1 VDLPA
6 SVEVVEV
13 GPRDGLQNEKTNVPT
28 GEKIALIEALAA
40 AGLTRFEATSFVSPK
55 AIPQLADAEDVFAG
69 LAPEDGVIYGGL
81 IPNERG
87 YERAEASGV
96 GEEVIV
102 GATTESYCRKNLNIS
117 VDEALA
123 GFAPIAARGREDG
136 IHVRANIS
144 TVFGDPFEGR
154 PGLDQVL
161 RVVSKVV
168 EAGIDDVALSDTIG
182 VANPRQVFDVFTAVR
197 EAHPG
202 VTFGA
207 HFHDTRGL
215 ASANTMAA
223 LETGIATFD
232 SSVGGLGGSP
242 NAPGAG
248 GNAATED
255 LVYMLAEMGVE
266 TGVDLEA
273 LMDAADLLER
283 LVGHPLNT
291 RIERPLLPGPP
302 AGEDMPSSS

>member
-1 VDLPA
+1 VYWPP

-13 GPRDGLQNEKTNVPT
+13 GPRDGLQNEKTDVPT
-28 GEKIALIEALAA
+28 PEKISLIEALAA
-40 AGLTRFEATSFVSPK
+40 AGLGRFEATLFVSPR
-55 AIPQLADAEDVFAG
+55 AIPQLADAEDVLAG
-69 LAPEDGVIYGGL
+69 LPPREGVVYGGL
-81 IPNERG
+81 IPNEQG
-87 YERAEASGV
+87 YERAKAAGV
-96 GEEVIV
+96 GEVVLV
-102 GATTESYCRKNLNIS
+102 GAATESYCRKNLNRS

-154 PGLDQVL
+154 PDLGQVL

-168 EAGIDDVALSDTIG
+168 EAGIDDIALSDTIG
-182 VANPRQVFDVFTAVR
+182 VANPRHVFDTFEAVR
-197 EAHPG
+197 ESHSG

-215 ASANTMAA
+215 ASANTVAA
-223 LETGIATFD
+223 LEAGIATFD
-232 SSVGGLGGSP
+232 TSVGGLGGSP
-242 NAPGAG
+242 YAPGAG

-255 LVYMLAEMGVE
+255 LVYMLAEMGIE
-266 TGVDLEA
+266 TGVDLER

-283 LVGHPLNT
+283 LVDHPLNT
-291 RIERPLLPGPP
+291 RIERSLL
-302 AGEDMPSSS
+302 ADTAR

>member
-1 VDLPA
+1 MNLPA
-6 SVEVVEV
+6 SVEIVEV
-13 GPRDGLQNEKTNVPT
+13 GPRDGLQNEATNVPT
-28 GEKIALIEALAA
+28 SEKISLIEALTA
-40 AGLTRFEATSFVSPK
+40 AGLRRFEATSFVSPK
-55 AIPQLADAEDVFAG
+55 AIPQLADAENVLAG
-69 LAPEDGVIYGGL
+69 LPAGNGVIYGGL

-87 YERAEASGV
+87 YERAKAAGV
-96 GEEVIV
+96 GEVVLV
-102 GATTESYCRKNLNIS
+102 GAATDSYCRKNLNMS

-123 GFAPIAARGREDG
+123 GFAPIAARGREDR

-154 PGLDQVL
+154 PALAQVL
-161 RVVSKVV
+161 RVVCGVV
-168 EAGIDDVALSDTIG
+168 EAGIDDIALSDTIG
-182 VANPRQVFDVFTAVR
+182 VANPRQVFDVFSEVH
-197 EAHPG
+197 EAHPH
-202 VTFGA
+202 VSFGA

-215 ASANTMAA
+215 ASANTLAA
-223 LETGIATFD
+223 LEAGITTFD

-255 LVYMLAEMGVE
+255 LVYMLTQMGIE
-266 TGVDLEA
+266 TGVDLEP

-291 RIERPLLPGPP
+291 RIERPLLADP
-302 AGEDMPSSS
+302 AAAR

>member
-1 VDLPA
+1 MDLPA
-6 SVEVVEV
+6 SVGVVEV

-28 GEKIALIEALAA
+28 GEKIALIEALTA
-40 AGLTRFEATSFVSPK
+40 AGLKRFEATSFVSPR
-55 AIPQLADAEDVFAG
+55 AIPQLADAEDVLAG
-69 LAPEDGVIYGGL
+69 LPPEDGVVYGGL

-87 YERAEASGV
+87 YERAKASGV
-96 GEEVIV
+96 REVVIV
-102 GATTESYCRKNLNIS
+102 GAATESYCRKNLNMS
-117 VDEALA
+117 VDEVLA

-161 RVVSKVV
+161 RVVARVL

-197 EAHPG
+197 EAHPD
-202 VTFGA
+202 VTLGA

-215 ASANTMAA
+215 ASANTVAA
-223 LETGIATFD
+223 LEAGITTFD

-273 LMDAADLLER
+273 LIDAADLLER
-283 LVGHPLNT
+283 LVGRPLNT
-291 RIERPLLPGPP
+291 RIERSLLAGPG
-302 AGEDMPSSS
+302 AR

>member
-1 VDLPA
+1 MDLPA
-6 SVEVVEV
+6 RVEIVEV
-13 GPRDGLQNEKTNVPT
+13 GPRDGLQNEATKVPT
-28 GEKIALIEALAA
+28 PEKIALIEALAG
-40 AGLTRFEATSFVSPK
+40 AGLKRFEASSFVSPR
-55 AIPQLADAEDVFAG
+55 AIPQLADAEDVLDG
-69 LAPEDGVIYGGL
+69 LLPADGVVYGGL

-87 YERAEASGV
+87 YERAKAAGV
-96 GEEVIV
+96 SEVVLV
-102 GATTESYCRKNLNIS
+102 GAATDSYCRKNLNMS

-123 GFAPIAARGREDG
+123 GFAPIAARGRQDG

-154 PGLDQVL
+154 PDLVRVL
-161 RVVSKVV
+161 RVVSGVV
-168 EAGIDDVALSDTIG
+168 EAGIDDIALSDTIG
-182 VANPRQVFDVFTAVR
+182 VANPRQVFDVFSAAR
-197 EAHPG
+197 EAHPR

-215 ASANTMAA
+215 AAANTVAA
-223 LETGIATFD
+223 LEAGITTFD

-255 LVYMLAEMGVE
+255 LVYMLAQMGIE
-266 TGVDLEA
+266 TGVDLEP

-291 RIERPLLPGPP
+291 RIARPLLADPGT
-302 AGEDMPSSS
+302 DR

>member
-6 SVEVVEV
+6 SVEIVEV
-13 GPRDGLQNEKTNVPT
+13 GPRDGLQSEKANLPT
-28 GEKIALIEALAA
+28 PKKIALIEALAA
-40 AGLTRFEATSFVSPK
+40 AGLKRFEATSFVSPR
-55 AIPQLADAEDVFAG
+55 AIPQLADAEDVLAG
-69 LAPEDGVIYGGL
+69 LPPADGVIYGGL

-87 YERAEASGV
+87 YERARAAGV
-96 GEEVIV
+96 GEVVLV
-102 GATTESYCRKNLNIS
+102 GAATESYCRKNLNRS

-144 TVFGDPFEGR
+144 TVFGDPFEGWPSR
-154 PGLDQVL
+154 GQVL
-161 RVVSKVV
+161 RVVSRVV

-182 VANPRQVFDVFTAVR
+182 VANPRQVFDILEAVR

-215 ASANTMAA
+215 ASANTVAA
-223 LETGIATFD
+223 LEAGITTFD
-232 SSVGGLGGSP
+232 ASVGGLGGSP

-255 LVYMLAEMGVE
+255 LVYMLTEMGIE
-266 TGVDLEA
+266 TGVALEP
-273 LMDAADLLER
+273 LMDAAALLER

-291 RIERPLLPGPP
+291 RIERSLLADSGLR
-302 AGEDMPSSS
+302 

>member
-1 VDLPA
+1 MDLPA

-28 GEKIALIEALAA
+28 GEKIALIEALTA
-40 AGLTRFEATSFVSPK
+40 AGLGRFEATSFVSPK
-55 AIPQLADAEDVFAG
+55 AIPQLADAEEVLAG
-69 LAPEDGVIYGGL
+69 LPSQDNVVYGGL

-87 YERAEASGV
+87 YERAQAAGV
-96 GEEVIV
+96 GEVVIV
-102 GATTESYCRKNLNIS
+102 GATTESYCRKNLNMS
-117 VDEALA
+117 VDETLA
-123 GFAPIAARGREDG
+123 GFAPIATSGQEDG

-154 PGLDQVL
+154 PGLDRVL
-161 RVVSKVV
+161 RVVARVV
-168 EAGIDDVALSDTIG
+168 EAGIYDVALSDTIG
-182 VANPRQVFDVFTAVR
+182 VANPRQVFEVFTAVR

-215 ASANTMAA
+215 ASANTLAA
-223 LETGIATFD
+223 LEAGIATFD

-255 LVYMLAEMGVE
+255 LVYMLSEMGIE

-283 LVGHPLNT
+283 LLGHPLNT
-291 RIERPLLPGPP
+291 LIERPLLAGPG
-302 AGEDMPSSS
+302 AAR

>member
-6 SVEVVEV
+6 SVEVIEV

-40 AGLTRFEATSFVSPK
+40 AGLKRFEATSFVSPR
-55 AIPQLADAEDVFAG
+55 AIPQLADAEDVLAG
-69 LAPEDGVIYGGL
+69 LPPHDGAIYGGL

-87 YERAEASGV
+87 YERAKAAAV
-96 GEEVIV
+96 GEVVLV
-102 GATTESYCRKNLNIS
+102 GAATNSYCRKNLNMS

-154 PGLDQVL
+154 PERAQVL

-182 VANPRQVFDVFTAVR
+182 VANPRQVFDIFEVVR
-197 EAHPG
+197 EAHPA

-207 HFHDTRGL
+207 HFHDTREL
-215 ASANTMAA
+215 ASTNTVAA
-223 LETGIATFD
+223 LEAGITTCDA
-232 SSVGGLGGSP
+232 SVGGLGGSP

-248 GNAATED
+248 GNAATEE
-255 LVYMLAEMGVE
+255 LVYMLAEMGIE

-283 LVGHPLNT
+283 LLGHTLST
-291 RIERPLLPGPP
+291 RIER
-302 AGEDMPSSS
+302 

>member
-1 VDLPA
+1 MDLPA
-6 SVEVVEV
+6 AVEVIEV
-13 GPRDGLQNEKTNVPT
+13 GPRDGLQNEATNVPT
-28 GEKIALIEALAA
+28 GEKVALIEALTA
-40 AGLTRFEATSFVSPK
+40 AGIKRFEATSFVSPR
-55 AIPQLADAEDVFAG
+55 AIPQLADAEDVLAG
-69 LAPEDGVIYGGL
+69 LPQADGVLYGGL

-87 YERAEASGV
+87 YERAKAAGV
-96 GEEVIV
+96 GEVVIV
-102 GATTESYCRKNLNIS
+102 GAATEGYCKKNLNMS
-117 VDEALA
+117 VDEALD

-136 IHVRANIS
+136 IHVRANVS

-154 PGLDQVL
+154 PDLVQVL
-161 RVVSKVV
+161 RVVSRVV

-182 VANPRQVFDVFTAVR
+182 VANPRQVFDTFTAVR
-197 EAHPG
+197 EAHPD

-215 ASANTMAA
+215 AAANTVAA
-223 LETGIATFD
+223 LEAGITTFD

-255 LVYMLAEMGVE
+255 LVYMLTQMGVE

-291 RIERPLLPGPP
+291 RIERSLLAEPG
-302 AGEDMPSSS
+302 ADG

>member
-6 SVEVVEV
+6 SVEIVEV
-13 GPRDGLQNEKTNVPT
+13 GPRDGLQSEKTNLPT
-28 GEKIALIEALAA
+28 PEKIALIEALAA
-40 AGLTRFEATSFVSPK
+40 AGLKRFEATSFVSPS
-55 AIPQLADAEDVFAG
+55 AIPQLADAEDVLAG
-69 LAPEDGVIYGGL
+69 LPPADGVIYGGL

-87 YERAEASGV
+87 YERARAAGV
-96 GEEVIV
+96 GEVVLV
-102 GATTESYCRKNLNIS
+102 GAATESYCRKNLNRS

-154 PGLDQVL
+154 PARGQVL
-161 RVVSKVV
+161 HVVSRVV

-182 VANPRQVFDVFTAVR
+182 VANPRQVFDIFEAVR

-215 ASANTMAA
+215 ASANTVAA
-223 LETGIATFD
+223 LEAGITTFD
-232 SSVGGLGGSP
+232 ASVGGLGGSP

-255 LVYMLAEMGVE
+255 LVYMLTEMGIE
-266 TGVDLEA
+266 TGVALEP

-291 RIERPLLPGPP
+291 RIERSLLADSGLR
-302 AGEDMPSSS
+302 

>member
-1 VDLPA
+1 MDLPA

-28 GEKIALIEALAA
+28 REKIALIETLTA
-40 AGLTRFEATSFVSPK
+40 AGLKRFEATSFVSPR
-55 AIPQLADAEDVFAG
+55 AIPQLADAEDVLAG
-69 LAPEDGVIYGGL
+69 LRADDGVLYGGL

-87 YERAEASGV
+87 YERAKAAGV
-96 GEEVIV
+96 GEVVIV
-102 GATTESYCRKNLNIS
+102 GAATESYCKKNLNMS

-154 PGLDQVL
+154 PDLAQVL

-168 EAGIDDVALSDTIG
+168 EAGIGDIALSDTIG
-182 VANPRQVFDVFTAVR
+182 IANPRQVFGIFTAVR
-197 EAHPG
+197 EAHPH

-215 ASANTMAA
+215 ASANTVAA
-223 LETGIATFD
+223 LEAGITTFD

-255 LVYMLAEMGVE
+255 LVYMLTQMGIE
-266 TGVDLEA
+266 TGVDLEP
-273 LMDAADLLER
+273 LMDAAALLGH

-291 RIERPLLPGPP
+291 RIERPLLADPG
-302 AGEDMPSSS
+302 ASR

>member
-6 SVEVVEV
+6 TVEVVEV
-13 GPRDGLQNEKTNVPT
+13 GPRDGLQNEKTRVPT
-28 GEKIALIEALAA
+28 GEKVALIEALTA
-40 AGLTRFEATSFVSPK
+40 AGLRRFEATSFVSPK
-55 AIPQLADAEDVFAG
+55 AIPQLADAERVLAG
-69 LAPEDGVIYGGL
+69 LPKGDGVLYGGL

-87 YERAEASGV
+87 YERAKAAGV
-96 GEEVIV
+96 GEVVIV
-102 GATTESYCRKNLNIS
+102 GATTEGYCRKNLNMS
-117 VDEALA
+117 VDEALD
-123 GFAPIAARGREDG
+123 GFATIAARGREDG
-136 IHVRANIS
+136 VRVRANVS

-154 PGLDQVL
+154 PGLGQVL
-161 RVVSKVV
+161 RVVGRVV

-182 VANPRQVFDVFTAVR
+182 MANPRQVFEVFAAVR

-215 ASANTMAA
+215 AAANTVAA
-223 LETGIATFD
+223 LEAGISTFD
-232 SSVGGLGGSP
+232 SSIGGLGGSP

-255 LVYMLAEMGVE
+255 LVYMLAQMGIE
-266 TGVDLEA
+266 TGVDLGR
-273 LMDAADLLER
+273 LMDAADRLER

-291 RIERPLLPGPP
+291 RIERHLLADPG
-302 AGEDMPSSS
+302 AGG

>member
-1 VDLPA
+1 MDLPA
-6 SVEVVEV
+6 SVEV
-13 GPRDGLQNEKTNVPT
+13 GPRDGLQNEKSNVPT
-28 GEKIALIEALAA
+28 GEKVALIEALAA
-40 AGLTRFEATSFVSPK
+40 AGLRRFEATSFVSPR
-55 AIPQLADAEDVFAG
+55 AIPQLADAEDVLAG
-69 LAPEDGVIYGGL
+69 LPPNDGVLYGGL

-87 YERAEASGV
+87 YERAKAAGV
-96 GEEVIV
+96 GEVVIV
-102 GATTESYCRKNLNIS
+102 GATTESYCRKNLNMS
-117 VDEALA
+117 VDEALD
-123 GFAPIAARGREDG
+123 GFAPIAARGRQDG
-136 IHVRANIS
+136 IHVRANVS

-154 PGLDQVL
+154 PDLGQVL
-161 RVVSKVV
+161 RVVSRVV
-168 EAGIDDVALSDTIG
+168 EAGIDDMALSDTIG
-182 VANPRQVFDVFTAVR
+182 IANPRQVFDVFTAVR

-215 ASANTMAA
+215 AAANTVAA
-223 LETGIATFD
+223 LEAGISTFD

-255 LVYMLAEMGVE
+255 LVYMLAQMGIS
-266 TGVDLEA
+266 TGVDLER

-291 RIERPLLPGPP
+291 RIERQLLADPG
-302 AGEDMPSSS
+302 ADG

>member
-28 GEKIALIEALAA
+28 REKIALIETLTA
-40 AGLTRFEATSFVSPK
+40 AGLKRFEATSFVSPR
-55 AIPQLADAEDVFAG
+55 AIPQLADAEDVLAG
-69 LAPEDGVIYGGL
+69 LPSQDDVLYGGL

-87 YERAEASGV
+87 YERAEAAGV
-96 GEEVIV
+96 GEVVIV
-102 GATTESYCRKNLNIS
+102 GAATESYCRKNLNMS

-123 GFAPIAARGREDG
+123 GFSSIAARGREDG

-161 RVVSKVV
+161 RVVSRVV

-197 EAHPG
+197 EAHPD

-215 ASANTMAA
+215 AAANTMAA
-223 LETGIATFD
+223 LEAGITTFD
-232 SSVGGLGGSP
+232 ASVGGLGGSP

-255 LVYMLAEMGVE
+255 VVYMLAEMGIE
-266 TGVDLEA
+266 TGVDFEA
-273 LMDAADLLER
+273 LMDAAELLER
-283 LVGHPLNT
+283 LLGHPLNT
-291 RIERPLLPGPP
+291 RIERSLLAGPS
-302 AGEDMPSSS
+302 AAR